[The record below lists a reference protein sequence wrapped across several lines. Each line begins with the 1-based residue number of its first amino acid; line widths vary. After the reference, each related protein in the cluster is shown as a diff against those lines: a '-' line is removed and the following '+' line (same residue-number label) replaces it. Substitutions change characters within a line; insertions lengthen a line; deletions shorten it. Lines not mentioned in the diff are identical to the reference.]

1 MKKLHF
7 YLHSPSVLP
16 YRPTHSTRLQ
26 PTIHLSNIRVLQ
38 FPTLN
43 ALLTDLPIPTP
54 LKPVYLNH
62 VGRHGARFLSSS
74 KYTTSLLRSLHKAD
88 SLRTITPMGRE
99 LINICNLVVERTAGR
114 WGALDSLGMAEQ
126 RAIASRAFMAFRPL
140 FDNTKSMQSRH
151 TFHAV

>member
-26 PTIHLSNIRVLQ
+26 PTIHLSNVRVLQ
-38 FPTLN
+38 FPYPERTVDGL
-43 ALLTDLPIPTP
+43 AYPDS

-99 LINICNLVVERTAGR
+99 LINICNLVSNAQPDD
-114 WGALDSLGMAEQ
+114 GAHSTRSEWLSNV
-126 RAIASRAFMAFRPL
+126 P
-140 FDNTKSMQSRH
+140 
-151 TFHAV
+151 